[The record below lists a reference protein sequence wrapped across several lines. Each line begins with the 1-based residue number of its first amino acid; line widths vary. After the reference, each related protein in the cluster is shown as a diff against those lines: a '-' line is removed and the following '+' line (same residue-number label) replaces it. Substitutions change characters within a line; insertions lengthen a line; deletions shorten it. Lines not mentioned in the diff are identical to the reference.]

1 MRGCAGWIARVG
13 GRKDLNRAQRAVG
26 RRLALSLMES
36 DCVTGIEAVAGRSQ
50 GKRGRNTD
58 ISLKEVQSSLV
69 SIYMATWARAAELS
83 FYEVSERSLRQAAQ
97 LVGLNLSS

>member
-58 ISLKEVQSSLV
+58 ISGGKRPKLAR
-69 SIYMATWARAAELS
+69 ATWARTAEP
-83 FYEVSERSLRQAAQ
+83 A
-97 LVGLNLSS
+97 